1 LIAVT
6 TYFTSAGA
14 KQGDIILAVN
24 TLLMQ
29 LFTIF
34 SYFMDG
40 FAYAGEALTGKYI
53 GAEQH
58 DALRKMFGRLFRW
71 GFGIAIAFT
80 LIYTLSGEHFLQL
93 LTNEQS
99 VIQASKEYFIWA
111 ILIPITGYSAF
122 LMDGIFIGATRTRYM
137 LWGMM
142 TASFVFF
149 IIYFM
154 LKETG
159 NHALWAS
166 FVVYLSIRGIVQR
179 ILGRKILQ

>member
-1 LIAVT
+1 
-6 TYFTSAGA
+6 
-14 KQGDIILAVN
+14 
-24 TLLMQ
+24 
-29 LFTIF
+29 
-34 SYFMDG
+34 MDG
-40 FAYAGEALTGKYI
+40 FAYAGEALTGKHI
-53 GAEQH
+53 GAKQT
-58 DALRKMFGRLFRW
+58 DDLRKMIERLFRW
-71 GFGIAIAFT
+71 GFGVAIAFT
-80 LIYTLSGEHFLQL
+80 LIYALSGVQFLQL

-99 VIQASKEYFIWA
+99 VIQASKEYFFWA

-137 LWGMM
+137 LLGMLM
-142 TASFVFF
+142 ATFFFF